1 MRYWLLFG
9 GAVVAVGGLVFPE
22 HIDPALAIAAVLVA
36 MSGVAA
42 VFYQYGLEDGG
53 SWCPKRRWP

>member
-9 GAVVAVGGLVFPE
+9 GAVVSVGWLVFPE
-22 HIDPALAIAAVLVA
+22 YIDPALAIAAVLVA

-42 VFYQYGLEDGG
+42 VFYQYGLQDGG
-53 SWCPKRRWP
+53 AFSPKRRWP